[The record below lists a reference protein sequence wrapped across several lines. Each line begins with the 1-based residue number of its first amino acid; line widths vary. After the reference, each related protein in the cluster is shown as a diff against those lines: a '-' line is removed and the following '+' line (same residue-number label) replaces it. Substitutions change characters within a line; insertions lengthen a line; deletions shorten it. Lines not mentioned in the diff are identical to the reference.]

1 MSQDAPRWIDTGD
14 LNWSP
19 EDDLRF
25 AGPASEPKWRKRF
38 VGPGIEEP
46 IFTTAPA
53 NTDAPAARHTGARL
67 AIGLA
72 QGLALFALL
81 RARDLGLLP
90 DPYLF
95 ATLSL
100 PLLLAPLLVL
110 EGLDSIAPRA
120 LIPWTA
126 IAALILAG
134 LGFYQRWRI
143 DVPLPAHAGYAL
155 IVLSA
160 LFLFIGQAL
169 VHGGAR
175 AGKGFAPYP
184 EYFRASWTLAARL
197 LVWAPFTALA
207 WALTGGVGGLL
218 AAAHLSIAPAMLGMP
233 LTAMAGAYAFSLLW
247 PTKLKNPLVTA
258 LTFAL
263 PLLAAASI
271 ALAISTL
278 GPWHAPLWLLVLDA
292 AALIAGINASHRGGP
307 DHTPHPLWRK
317 AAEFIATGLVPV
329 LAGLAAAALAARVG
343 EHGWTANRIFTGAAI
358 FAIISYGIPYLAAA
372 FIALGGGGWMQR
384 IEEPNIALAFALAV
398 AALALASPLADPMR
412 LAAASQVARLQA
424 GLVREDG
431 FDFAALARDDA
442 RFGYE
447 TLQALAHDASPAI
460 ARDATLTLAAPP
472 REMMAPTQVGA
483 NITVRTSGARL
494 PAALLSRD
502 WSALPAADVPPCLTS
517 PRMTCEAWFMDL
529 DGDGRDE
536 ILLVYGSDSRWWA
549 TALKEKDGVWNP
561 AGTLASP
568 NCWGSLAA
576 LRDGHFTIT
585 APLPGWRDLL
595 VGGSRLSFSAL
606 SGKPCAR

>member
-1 MSQDAPRWIDTGD
+1 MSQDAPRWIDSGD

-19 EDDLRF
+19 EDELRF

-38 VGPGIEEP
+38 VGAGIEEP
-46 IFTTAPA
+46 IFNTAPA
-53 NTDAPAARHTGARL
+53 NSDLPAPRLTGVRL
-67 AIGLA
+67 CIGLA

-90 DPYLF
+90 DAYLF
-95 ATLSL
+95 STLCL
-100 PLLLAPLLVL
+100 PLLLVPLLVL
-110 EGLDSIAPRA
+110 EGLGTIGPRI
-120 LIPWTA
+120 LIPWATM
-126 IAALILAG
+126 AALILAG
-134 LGFYQRWRI
+134 LGYYQRWRI

-155 IVLSA
+155 MALTG
-160 LFLFIGQAL
+160 LFLFIAQAL
-169 VHGGAR
+169 VHAGAR
-175 AGKGFAPYP
+175 ADKFVAPYP
-184 EYFRASWTLAARL
+184 EYFRESWTLVARL
-197 LVWAPFTALA
+197 LVWAPVAALA
-207 WALTGGVGGLL
+207 WALSGGVGSLL
-218 AAAHLSIAPAMLGMP
+218 ATAHLAIAPAAFTMP
-233 LTAMAGAYAFSLLW
+233 LTAMAGAYAFSLQW
-247 PTKLKNPLVTA
+247 SAKLKTPLVTA

-263 PLLAAASI
+263 PLLILASL
-271 ALAISTL
+271 ALVISVVGT
-278 GPWHAPLWLLVLDA
+278 WHAPLWLLALDA
-292 AALIAGINASHRGGP
+292 GALIAAINASHRGGP

-317 AAEFIATGLVPV
+317 AAEFIGTCLVPL

-343 EHGWTANRIFTGAAI
+343 EHGWTVNRIFAGAAI
-358 FAIISYGIPYLAAA
+358 FVVISYGIPYLAAA

-384 IEEPNIALAFALAV
+384 IEEPNVALAFALAL

-412 LAAASQVARLQA
+412 LAAASQQARLQS

-442 RFGYE
+442 RYGY
-447 TLQALAHDASPAI
+447 QALQTLTRNGAPAI

-472 REMMAPTQVGA
+472 REAMAPTQVGA
-483 NITVRTSGARL
+483 NIAVRTPGARL

-502 WSALPAADVPPCLTS
+502 WSSFSQADVPPCLTS

-549 TALKEKDGVWNP
+549 TALKEQGGQWNP

-568 NCWGSLAA
+568 NCRGSLAA

-585 APLPGWRDLL
+585 TPLPGWRDLL
-595 VGGSRLSFSAL
+595 VGGARLSFSAL
-606 SGKPCAR
+606 QGSLCK